1 MKVLIIE
8 DDPQIADAIATGFEL
23 SWQDCATVHASDGE
37 EGLRRFALDEPDV
50 VILDVGLPGQSG
62 FDVLR
67 EIRQQSDVPVVMLT
81 ARADEMQQVR
91 GLELGADD
99 YVAKPFSQLALQAR
113 VKSILRRADLP
124 APLGTQP
131 DFVAGDLVMH
141 YEAQQVTLR
150 GAPVQ
155 LTPVE
160 YRLLYQLARNAGR
173 LLPHQLLLDR
183 VWGPD
188 YGATADYLKVFM
200 SRLRGKLETDPAQR
214 PFIENVRGR
223 GYRFVLPKEPTG

>member
-1 MKVLIIE
+1 
-8 DDPQIADAIATGFEL
+8 
-23 SWQDCATVHASDGE
+23 
-37 EGLRRFALDEPDV
+37 
-50 VILDVGLPGQSG
+50 
-62 FDVLR
+62 
-67 EIRQQSDVPVVMLT
+67 
-81 ARADEMQQVR
+81 
-91 GLELGADD
+91 
-99 YVAKPFSQLALQAR
+99 
-113 VKSILRRADLP
+113 
-124 APLGTQP
+124 
-131 DFVAGDLVMH
+131 MH

-200 SRLRGKLETDPAQR
+200 SRLRGKLETDPAQG

-223 GYRFVLPKEPTG
+223 GYRFVLPKEPTA